1 METDRLILRQWQ
13 ASDYPVFAE
22 MNADPQV
29 MEYFPT
35 PLTSAESNAL
45 ADRLKALIVERG
57 WGFWAVELKATGQ
70 FMGFVGL
77 HSQDGDSGIPHAP
90 LVEIGWRLSS
100 IYWGQGYATEA
111 AFAALDYAFEQLAV
125 GQVYAFTALQNMPSQ
140 RVMQKLSMVNCQQ
153 DFDHPKLPDGHPL
166 QRHCLYS
173 IDRTK
178 WRMMKARNRE

>member
-1 METDRLILRQWQ
+1 MQTKRLILRQWQ
-13 ASDYPVFAE
+13 VSDYPAFAE

-45 ADRLKALIVERG
+45 ADRLKGLITERG
-57 WGFWAVELKATGQ
+57 WGFWAVELKATSQ

-77 HSQDGDSGIPHAP
+77 HYQDEDSGIPNAP

-100 IYWGQGYATEA
+100 VYWGQGYATEA

-140 RVMQKLSMVNCQQ
+140 RVMQKLSMVNCLQ

-178 WRMMKARNRE
+178 WRMMKKGNRE